1 MIGRGAHMAGHSES
15 GIEIGGAVLDVDA
28 LERVGVV
35 AGPELVEIG
44 HHTVVGA
51 TATAATS
58 LHDEIGIFG
67 SHALQNL
74 AQSHVIV
81 DIDLR
86 LTVARKVRRTVVG
99 ELAIG
104 IPFDIGDFG
113 ILRH

>member
-1 MIGRGAHMAGHSES
+1 MIGRGTHMAGHSES

-74 AQSHVIV
+74 AQSHVI
-81 DIDLR
+81 IDMDSPSLGG
-86 LTVARKVRRTVVG
+86 RRCQT
-99 ELAIG
+99 
-104 IPFDIGDFG
+104 
-113 ILRH
+113 